1 MQQIR
6 HKVRAEDVVNAD
18 LKAVLRVLYTIFSK
32 YKNVKF

>member
-1 MQQIR
+1 MR

-18 LKAVLRVLYTIFSK
+18 LKAVLRVLYTIFAK